1 MLPFCLKP
9 ANKPRRMG
17 LHYKDRDGQVLL
29 EQEQKII
36 FSVLNMLMD
45 MEHIICLYERGWSTQ
60 CFKLMLSMW

>member
-45 MEHIICLYERGWSTQ
+45 MEQRST
-60 CFKLMLSMW
+60 LSACMKGDGARSASN

>member
-1 MLPFCLKP
+1 
-9 ANKPRRMG
+9 MG

-45 MEHIICLYERGWSTQ
+45 MEHIICLYERDGARSASGHGAHY
-60 CFKLMLSMW
+60 C